1 MHDATITLFN
11 FHERTGN
18 WYPTIFNQVSL
29 TEAKADSATA
39 DAGIKNGDTIEA
51 IIRTAA
57 DKSNTEYGVKVQYVG
72 PKAYAAL
79 ENPVGYFTFATE
91 QDFFFVGNAASGIVS
106 DDDYDEGFYHAMNKE
121 HDGVYLVQSAAFYSL
136 IPHFEIGGR

>member
-57 DKSNTEYGVKVQYVG
+57 DKSHTESGVKVQYVG

-79 ENPVGYFTFATE
+79 ENPAGYFTFTTE
-91 QDFFFVGNAASGIVS
+91 RDFFFVGNSTSGIVS

-136 IPHFEIGGR
+136 IPHFEIRGR